1 MTAIREAAESVGRA
15 LKGGNQAM
23 ADYEVLKA
31 RVKELAERDWDVPAL
46 EARVKKLSLEGIP
59 TKKLNPEEMLAN
71 KEQILDRVQ
80 RHAEEFNFVF
90 KNCAQGTALALMEEF
105 GLGNMEIIK
114 ALTPF
119 PGVGGTGEICG
130 GITGSLIAFG
140 LFFGSD
146 DRLDF
151 EAMNKAIMM
160 SQKFMAFF
168 EGEMGHLYCA
178 DIIET
183 VILGYRL
190 NPGDSEEAM
199 MTFAQDKGFEKCG
212 LPPGIGVRLAAEF
225 MIDSM
230 K

>member
-1 MTAIREAAESVGRA
+1 MTDYRA
-15 LKGGNQAM
+15 LKKKV
-23 ADYEVLKA
+23 D
-31 RVKELAERDWDVPAL
+31 ELAERDWDVPAL
-46 EARVKKLSLEGIP
+46 EARIKRLSMEGIP
-59 TKKLNPEEMLAN
+59 RKTLDRDEILAN

-80 RHAEEFNFVF
+80 RRAEEYNFIL

-105 GLGNMEIIK
+105 GLGSMEIIK

-140 LFFGSD
+140 LYFGSD
-146 DRLDF
+146 NRLDYGV
-151 EAMNKAIMM
+151 MNETIMT

-168 EGEMGHLYCA
+168 EGELGHMYCA
-178 DIIET
+178 DIIEM
-183 VILGYRL
+183 VILGHRL

-199 MTFAQDKGFEKCG
+199 MTFSTEKGFEKCG
-212 LPPGIGVRLAAEF
+212 LPPGVGARLAAEF
-225 MIDSM
+225 IIDSM